1 MNSLIYLAHGPA
13 ELRAEAFYSLLSYY
27 KVAAEP
33 VQILI
38 YTDAPQAFIQVLGER
53 AEIIYPAVTAAQW
66 QEWRGSSN
74 KVFMLKIGVL
84 THAATH
90 YPGNLLFVDTDTIW
104 QRDPAPLFPLISQ
117 GQLIMHVIE
126 ERMSTGNVLSRKV
139 YKHLKDQTFTAG
151 KRQIRLTPETLLY
164 NSGVLGFPS
173 SMAAEMPAIMSLA
186 DQFFAAYD
194 KHIMEQLAFSIYFH
208 LSGPVAEAAPYI
220 LHYWNLKAARPY
232 LARVFEKYAGQPLD
246 ELYQRATALD
256 LAGLHE
262 AELAYRNLPGWH
274 RTLLKLQG
282 RRWRMPD
289 LAV

>member
-1 MNSLIYLAHGPA
+1 MNSLIYLAQGPA
-13 ELRAEAFYSLLSYY
+13 ELRAEAYYSLLSYY
-27 KVAAEP
+27 KVAAKP
-33 VQILI
+33 TQILI
-38 YTDAPQAFIQVLGER
+38 YTDAPEAFVQVLGER
-53 AEIIYPAVTAAQW
+53 PEITYPAVTATQW
-66 QEWRGSSN
+66 REWRGSSN

-104 QRDPAPLFPLISQ
+104 QRDPAPLFEQIAQ

-126 ERMSTGNVLSRKV
+126 EQMSTGNVLSRKV
-139 YKHLKDQTFTAG
+139 YKHLKDLTFTAG
-151 KRQIRLTPETLLY
+151 QRQIRLTPETLLY

-173 SMAAEMPAIMSLA
+173 AMATELPYITSLA

-208 LSGPVAEAAPYI
+208 LSAPVAV

-256 LAGLHE
+256 LPGLHE
-262 AELAYRNLPGWH
+262 AELAYRNLPGWR

-282 RRWRMPD
+282 RRWQMPE